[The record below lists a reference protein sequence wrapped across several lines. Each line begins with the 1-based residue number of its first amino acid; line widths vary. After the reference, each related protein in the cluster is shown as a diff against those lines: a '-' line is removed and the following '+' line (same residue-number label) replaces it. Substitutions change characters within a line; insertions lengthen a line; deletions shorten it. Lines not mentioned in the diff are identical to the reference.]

1 MIITLTDPDGVKF
14 DVEALLI
21 DEING
26 GTLTEIVMNNKEH
39 IKCKESA
46 SFVMARI
53 IASKFRNDETEAQD

>member
-26 GTLTEIVMNNKEH
+26 GTLTEIVLMSKERVL
-39 IKCKESA
+39 CKESA

-53 IASKFRNDETEAQD
+53 IASKFGGRYDD